1 MLARGQEAR
10 LWRRCSVRVRHNL
23 NLYRSSARR
32 SFRMRGGDE
41 AEEPRYDE
49 AIPEDVEMPDFD
61 PHQAVAIEMRFSVDG
76 GGAQESVGLAD
87 ILDLPQ
93 HKGLPEA
100 YVTAFRLLSGA
111 HGASQKPRLDDG
123 CAA

>member
-1 MLARGQEAR
+1 MPDIHSVSGQ
-10 LWRRCSVRVRHNL
+10 
-23 NLYRSSARR
+23 
-32 SFRMRGGDE
+32 DE

-93 HKGLPEA
+93 HKALR
-100 YVTAFRLLSGA
+100 FDCLKLMSRLSGYCPELTGFSKTA
-111 HGASQKPRLDDG
+111 P
-123 CAA
+123 